1 MKRLPELIKNNRRW
15 AQRMQEDNP
24 EFFSELSEGQQPRYL
39 WIGCSDSRV
48 PANQIVDVPPGTMFV
63 HRNISNQVNQTD
75 LNCQSVIQFAV
86 KNLEVKHIIIC
97 GHYGCGG
104 IHAALDE
111 NSYGMLDNWLQPIKN
126 LYRDY
131 ADELEKYR
139 EENEQ
144 VFYNKM
150 CELNVRQQ
158 VNNICQSPSVQESW
172 GRDRELHIHGWMYEL
187 KSGLIK
193 DLSYTLSSY
202 EDYDN
207 IFNNR

>member
-1 MKRLPELIKNNRRW
+1 
-15 AQRMQEDNP
+15 MQEDNP

-86 KNLEVKHIIIC
+86 KNLAVKHIIIC

-111 NSYGMLDNWLQPIKN
+111 KSYGMLDNWLQPVEN
-126 LYRDY
+126 LYREY
-131 ADELEKYR
+131 AEELEKYR

-158 VNNICQSPSVQESW
+158 VSNVCQSPPVQEAW

-207 IFNNR
+207 IFNDR